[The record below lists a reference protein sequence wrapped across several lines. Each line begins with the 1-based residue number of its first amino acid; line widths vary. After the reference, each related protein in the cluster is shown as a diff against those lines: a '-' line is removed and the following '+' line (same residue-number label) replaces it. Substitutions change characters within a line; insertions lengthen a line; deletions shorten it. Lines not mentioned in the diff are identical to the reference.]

1 MNRAQRRQQIKKIN
15 TPQKI
20 EQFSAEMERR
30 LRREYVEKSDNK
42 VRHFIRCY
50 TILTAYVLNDEL
62 GLGPTRLPK
71 VLRSIQHHVDL
82 LESDHIK
89 IEELEEWL
97 RDEKNIEFTWDYKKG
112 GIERNGG

>member
-1 MNRAQRRQQIKKIN
+1 MNRAERRKKIKQIN

-30 LRREYVEKSDNK
+30 LRIEYAEKAKSNNRE
-42 VRHFIRCY
+42 FIKCY

-62 GLGPTRLPK
+62 GLGPARLPK

-82 LESDHIK
+82 LSSDHIK
-89 IEELEEWL
+89 IEELEDWL
-97 RDEKNIEFTWDYKKG
+97 REEKKIEFTWDNKKG
-112 GIERNGG
+112 GISRDG

>member
-1 MNRAQRRQQIKKIN
+1 MNRAERRKKIKQIN

-30 LRREYVEKSDNK
+30 LRQEYTEKARNINREFV
-42 VRHFIRCY
+42 RCY

-82 LESDHIK
+82 LDSDHIK
-89 IEELEEWL
+89 IEELENWL
-97 RDEKNIEFTWDYKKG
+97 RDEKNIEFVWDTTKG
-112 GIERNGG
+112 GIQRDG

>member
-1 MNRAQRRQQIKKIN
+1 MNRAERRQHIKKLN
-15 TPQKI
+15 TPQKL
-20 EQFSAEMERR
+20 EQFSAEFERR
-30 LRREYVEKSDNK
+30 LRREYNDKAKEIN
-42 VRHFIRCY
+42 RNFIRCY

-62 GLGPTRLPK
+62 GLGPTRLPR

-97 RDEKNIEFTWDYKKG
+97 RDEKNIEFTWDKDKG
-112 GIERNGG
+112 GIERNG

>member
-30 LRREYVEKSDNK
+30 LRIEYEER
-42 VRHFIRCY
+42 VRKEYYNFVRFY
-50 TILTAYVLNDEL
+50 TVLTAYVLNDEL
-62 GLGPTRLPK
+62 GLGPKRLPK

-82 LESDHIK
+82 LDSDHIK
-89 IEELEEWL
+89 IEELEDWL
-97 RDEKNIEFTWDYKKG
+97 KEEKHIEFIWESKKG
-112 GIERNGG
+112 GIKRDG

>member
-30 LRREYVEKSDNK
+30 LRKEYSDKSDRK
-42 VRHFIRCY
+42 IKEFIKCY

-82 LESDHIK
+82 LSSDHIK
-89 IEELEEWL
+89 IEELEDWL
-97 RDEKNIEFTWDYKKG
+97 RVEKNIEFVWDNTKG
-112 GIERNGG
+112 GIQRDG